1 MLNLRDRYSIKKRK
15 PLLIAH
21 RGGVLSPDTPENSLG
36 AIRLA
41 AHRGYD
47 MVELDVREAKDI
59 ERLLKAGVD
68 GFQIDDEVRELVPEK
83 S

>member
-47 MVELDVREAKDI
+47 MVELDVREAKDH
-59 ERLLKAGVD
+59 RSRRRQFDWCKV
-68 GFQIDDEVRELVPEK
+68 VVP